1 MNLLRFTRFSTI
13 QSTFGPRSLIYQ
25 TSSQAF
31 LDQKVDPSIR
41 VYTGFDPTSESL
53 HLGNFL
59 PIVNLMRLG
68 TLGISPI
75 FLIGG
80 ATGSIGDPSGKS

>member
-1 MNLLRFTRFSTI
+1 MIDKN
-13 QSTFGPRSLIYQ
+13 
-25 TSSQAF
+25 
-31 LDQKVDPSIR
+31 IR
-41 VYTGFDPTSESL
+41 VYTGFDPTSDSL

-75 FLIGG
+75 FLVGG
-80 ATGSIGDPSGKS
+80 ATGTIGDPSGKSLERILLNKN